1 MLMEDYELE
10 MNKFKY
16 LAMFTNPEAYQ
27 QLEGS
32 KSDKYSVKNTMVV
45 NGEVNRERAR
55 QLNEDFNRQLNI
67 KVDNKTEIKD
77 NGIDII

>member
-1 MLMEDYELE
+1 MEDYELE

>member
-1 MLMEDYELE
+1 MEDYELE

-32 KSDKYSVKNTMVV
+32 KSNKYSVKNTMVV

>member
-1 MLMEDYELE
+1 MEDYELE

-32 KSDKYSVKNTMVV
+32 KSDKYSVKNSMAV
-45 NGEVNRERAR
+45 NGEVNRERAK
-55 QLNEDFNRQLNI
+55 QLNDELNRQLNI
-67 KVDNKTEIKD
+67 KVDTKTEIKD

>member
-27 QLEGS
+27 QLEGN
-32 KSDKYSVKNTMVV
+32 KSEKYSVKNSMAVG
-45 NGEVNRERAR
+45 GEVNRERAK
-55 QLNEDFNRQLNI
+55 QLNDDFNRQLNI